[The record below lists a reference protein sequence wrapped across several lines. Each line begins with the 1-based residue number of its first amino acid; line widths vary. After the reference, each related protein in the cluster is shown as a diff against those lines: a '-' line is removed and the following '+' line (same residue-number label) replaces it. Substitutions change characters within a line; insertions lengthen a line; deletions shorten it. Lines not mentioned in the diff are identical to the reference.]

1 MSAEAPTFSPDGS
14 RALRAIFWGGLIAGT
29 LDITAAFIN
38 SALHGRSPVWVL
50 QSIASGLL
58 GPKSYQGGFATAA
71 LGMAL
76 HFLIATVACTLFY
89 AASRKLSFLT
99 KHFIVSGLLYGVP
112 VYAFMNLV
120 VLPLAF
126 PNRTAPA
133 LSVVVTQL
141 LILVFCIG
149 LPISVIVHHYSK

>member
-1 MSAEAPTFSPDGS
+1 MSAEAPTLTKEGS
-14 RALRAIFWGGLIAGT
+14 RAWRAILWGGLIAGT

-38 SALHGRSPVWVL
+38 SALHGRSPLWVL
-50 QSIASGLL
+50 QLISSGLL

-71 LGMAL
+71 LGMGI
-76 HFLIATVACTLFY
+76 HFLIATVACACYY
-89 AASRKLSFLT
+89 AASRKISILSQ
-99 KHFIVSGLLYGVP
+99 HFIVCGLLYGVP

-126 PNRTAPA
+126 PSRPAPP

-141 LILVFCIG
+141 LILMFCIG
-149 LPISVIVHHYSK
+149 LPISVTVRHYSK